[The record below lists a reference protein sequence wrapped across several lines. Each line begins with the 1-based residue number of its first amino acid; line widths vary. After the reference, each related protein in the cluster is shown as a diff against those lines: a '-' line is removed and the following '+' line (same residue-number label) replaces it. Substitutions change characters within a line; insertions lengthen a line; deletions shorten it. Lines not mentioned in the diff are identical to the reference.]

1 MIRLN
6 DPERI
11 GPSIADL
18 RLLHQLSQRKLG
30 AQAGITQARLS
41 DWETGN
47 AIPTLPTLVRV
58 AHALGYDLA
67 LIPREDAP

>member
-11 GPSIADL
+11 GRSIADL
-18 RLLHQLSQRKLG
+18 RLLHQLSQRALG

-67 LIPREDAP
+67 LIPREDA